1 MGDFDEKDVVTLCGQ
16 IGTVLL
22 ENGAETSRVENTVEY
37 IGRAVNMPVICHAT
51 MTGIFVSSEKTATT
65 RIFKVRVGDFNLQ
78 KVDKINTLSRKF
90 SQHELTFSELKN
102 AVVEVEYD
110 TSDFTW
116 WQKWLGA
123 GLVSVAPMLLFKATW
138 FDLFLSFFVG
148 IMGYVMTQFVGKHS
162 KIPYISVAVGGLTI
176 SILAHVLAISGIATS
191 ANSIIIS
198 SLMPLVPGVP
208 ITNSLREIIERNT
221 ISGLVRAT
229 DAIMAGIS
237 IGSGVVIG
245 QILIKAIVGGM

>member
-1 MGDFDEKDVVTLCGQ
+1 MGDFDEKDVVTFCGQ
-16 IGTVLL
+16 IGRVLL
-22 ENGAETSRVENTVEY
+22 ENGAETSRVEGTVEY
-37 IGRAVNMPVICHAT
+37 IGRAVNIPIVCHAT
-51 MTGIFVSSEKTATT
+51 MTAVFVNSEKSATT

-78 KVDKINTLSRKF
+78 KVDKINTLSRQF
-90 SQHELTFSELKN
+90 SNHELSFAELKE
-102 AVVEVEYD
+102 AVLEVEYD

-148 IMGYVMTQFVGKHS
+148 IFGFIAAQFVGHHS
-162 KIPYISVAVGGLTI
+162 KIPYISVAIGGVTI
-176 SILAHVLAISGIATS
+176 SLLAHVLMNLGVASD
-191 ANSIIIS
+191 ANNIIIS
-198 SLMPLVPGVP
+198 ALMPLVPGVAM
-208 ITNSLREIIERNT
+208 TNSLREIIEKNT

-245 QILIKAIVGGM
+245 QILVKMIMGR

>member
-1 MGDFDEKDVVTLCGQ
+1 MDVLDEKDVVALCGQ
-16 IGTVLL
+16 VGAVLL

-37 IGRAVNMPVICHAT
+37 IGRAVNLPIVCHAT
-51 MTGIFVSSEKTATT
+51 MTAVFVNSEKSATT

-78 KVDKINTLSRKF
+78 KVDRINTLSREF
-90 SQHELTFSELKN
+90 SQQKLTFKELKE
-102 AVVEVEYD
+102 AVTEVEYD
-110 TSDFTW
+110 TSDFNLFE
-116 WQKWLGA
+116 KCLGA

-148 IMGYVMTQFVGKHS
+148 ILGYLVARVVGQHS
-162 KIPYISVAVGGLTI
+162 KIPYIAVAMGGLSI
-176 SILAHVLAISGIATS
+176 SILAHVLLDIGIASS
-191 ANSIIIS
+191 ANNIIIS
-198 SLMPLVPGVP
+198 ALMPLVPGVP
-208 ITNSLREIIERNT
+208 MTNSLREIIEKNT

-245 QILIKAIVGGM
+245 QILIKAVLGG